1 MSIFDDKIGRDKVF
15 EDYLMR
21 WGLQHDPFQLEMS
34 SIDLFVPVQEEDLR
48 KLKWVLTGGKLG
60 ALVGGLGTG
69 KTTLCEFLV
78 ASLREESLLAPESSK
93 LIVPVFV
100 HGAAYRSMD
109 DVLRA
114 IMLGLEMDAGKDR
127 ASMFEV
133 LRRWPWEHPERLAL
147 VVDDIH
153 ESRVN
158 PRDMGEFLRV
168 LVDIPEITILING
181 EPKRMREFL
190 EKVPALRDRIQVH
203 VEIKPMSPESL
214 RKMLDLRL
222 KNAGCE
228 NGAVL
233 LTESG
238 FKAIYRFSK
247 GVPRRALKLASNAL
261 RYAAR
266 VDTPITDKAVKKGNG
281 ISFFR
286 RSFARWI

>member
-1 MSIFDDKIGRDKVF
+1 MGTFDDKIGRDQVF

-21 WGLQHDPFQLEMS
+21 WGLHHDPFKLEMS

-60 ALVGGLGTG
+60 VLVGGLGTG

-78 ASLREESLLAPESSK
+78 TSLREESLTAPEPSK
-93 LIVPVFV
+93 LVVPVFI

-114 IMLGLEMDAGKDR
+114 IILGLEMDAGKDR

-158 PRDMGEFLRV
+158 PKDMGEFLRV

-181 EPKRMREFL
+181 EPKRMRDFL
-190 EKVPALRDRIQVH
+190 DRVPALRDRVQVR
-203 VEIKPMSPESL
+203 VEIKPMDGESL
-214 RKMLDLRL
+214 RKLLDLRL

-228 NGAVL
+228 NGGVL
-233 LTESG
+233 LTEKG
-238 FKAIYRFSK
+238 FEAIYRASK

-261 RYAAR
+261 RYAATL
-266 VDTPITDKAVKKGNG
+266 DTPIDDKAVKKGNG
-281 ISFFR
+281 LSFFR
-286 RSFARWI
+286 RSPQF